1 MHDMIAI
8 TPLGGAV
15 AQVDTFSGV
24 NISEQPNWALASVTA
39 RHGQTKAVKKA
50 AVDLMGIGLPDVG
63 HVTVG
68 SELSAFW
75 IGPDQWMFEAGH
87 AEHEELAT
95 TLKAGFADSASV
107 TEQTDGWARFDVN
120 GPKVVAM
127 FERLCPLDARDMASD
142 RVSRSSI
149 DHLGCFVVCR
159 SAGAHFSVFCPR
171 SSAVSLHHA
180 LCTAAQSLD

>member
-24 NISEQPNWALASVTA
+24 NISEQPNWALASVTT
-39 RHGQTKAVKKA
+39 RHGQTDAVKKA

-68 SELSAFW
+68 SELTAFW
-75 IGPDQWMFEAGH
+75 TGPDQWMFEAGH

-95 TLKAGFADSASV
+95 GLKASFANSASV
-107 TEQTDGWARFDVN
+107 TEQTDGWARFDVT

-127 FERLCPLDARDMASD
+127 FERLCSVDSRAMTSD

-149 DHLGCFVVCR
+149 EHLGCFVVCR
-159 SAGAHFSVFCPR
+159 STGAHFSVFCPR
-171 SSAVSLHHA
+171 SSAGSLHHA

>member
-1 MHDMIAI
+1 VHDMIAL

-39 RHGQTKAVKKA
+39 RHGQTEAVKKA

-68 SELSAFW
+68 SELTAFW
-75 IGPDQWMFEAGH
+75 TGPDQWMFEAGH
-87 AEHEELAT
+87 AGHEELAAE
-95 TLKAGFADSASV
+95 LKAGFSNSASV
-107 TEQTDGWARFDVN
+107 TEQTDGWARFDVT

-127 FERLCPLDARDMASD
+127 FERLCSVNSRAMTSD

-149 DHLGCFVVCR
+149 EHLGCFVVCR
-159 SAGAHFSVFCPR
+159 STGAHFSVFCPR
-171 SSAVSLHHA
+171 SSAGSLHHA